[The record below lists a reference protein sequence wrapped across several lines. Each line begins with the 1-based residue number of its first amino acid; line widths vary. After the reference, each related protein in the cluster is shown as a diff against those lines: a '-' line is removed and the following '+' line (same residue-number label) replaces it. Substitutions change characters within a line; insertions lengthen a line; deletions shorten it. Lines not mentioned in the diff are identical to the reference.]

1 MFYTFM
7 TRVVRPILW
16 LLFRPR
22 VVGGE
27 NVPSYGPLIVASNHL
42 SFIDSFIIPLAVP
55 RPVTY
60 IAKADYFEGGGLK
73 KGFVRWFLTN
83 LGHVPVRRGARRAAM
98 GALEQ
103 AAEVL
108 DNSGA
113 FAIYPEG
120 TRSPTAASTA
130 AGRASA
136 GSSWSPAP
144 ASCRSPWR
152 APRRSSPSA
161 LASRASSAP
170 APPSASA
177 RPWTS
182 PTTRTSPRPRPAEP
196 SPTRSSKPSRKCP
209 ARTTPPST
217 TTARRRRSGA
227 LRSASAPLRSPRRC
241 APPHGGQLHSGRC
254 VGARCPTGV
263 GSAAVVVWVRAVR
276 RVVGSAAVV
285 VWVRAA
291 PRWGAASA
299 LGGGCGVS
307 VGGGGGFGRNVAAWG
322 TGCRRV
328 VVMVAGLRSVVAG
341 WRGAGSGG
349 AQHGSGGGGGDRV
362 HL

>member
-60 IAKADYFEGGGLK
+60 IAKAAYFEGGGLK

-108 DNSGA
+108 ENAGA

-120 TRSPTAASTA
+120 TRSPDGRLYRGRTGIGWLVLESGARVLPVALEGTEKIQPIGASLPRVFGPRPTVRI
-130 AGRASA
+130 GPPMDFSHYRDL
-136 GSSWSPAP
+136 AP
-144 ASCRSPWR
+144 A
-152 APRRSSPSA
+152 
-161 LASRASSAP
+161 
-170 APPSASA
+170 
-177 RPWTS
+177 
-182 PTTRTSPRPRPAEP
+182 
-196 SPTRSSKPSRKCP
+196 K
-209 ARTTPPST
+209 
-217 TTARRRRSGA
+217 ARRAIADEIVETIQKMSG
-227 LRSASAPLRSPRRC
+227 
-241 APPHGGQLHSGRC
+241 QEY
-254 VGARCPTGV
+254 
-263 GSAAVVVWVRAVR
+263 AAEYNDRAEQ
-276 RVVGSAAVV
+276 G
-285 VWVRAA
+285 
-291 PRWGAASA
+291 
-299 LGGGCGVS
+299 
-307 VGGGGGFGRNVAAWG
+307 
-322 TGCRRV
+322 
-328 VVMVAGLRSVVAG
+328 
-341 WRGAGSGG
+341 
-349 AQHGSGGGGGDRV
+349 
-362 HL
+362 